1 MREKTRLDLVLKE
14 KFGFSRERAK
24 EAIEKG
30 YVSFDGKIFKKPGE
44 KVFKDT
50 EFNIDEKGYLKYVG
64 RGGLKLEKA
73 IEVFDIDISDK
84 VCIDVGASTGGF
96 TDCMLRYGAKKVFAV
111 DVGTRQ
117 LADIVK
123 NNPKVISMENTNI
136 VNCRKEDFYLSIDFA
151 AVDVS
156 FVSLTKILSYVK
168 DILNQ
173 NGEAAVLI
181 KPQFEA
187 GRHKVCKK
195 GIVKNPK
202 THKNVIKSVCV
213 YVSELGFK
221 IKNIT
226 FSPVKGSDG
235 NIEYIIYI
243 SKVGCGIN
251 SLNLNGFIEKAVL
264 EAHRLL
270 KGNAD

>member
-1 MREKTRLDLVLKE
+1 MCEKTRLDLVLKE
-14 KFGFSRERAK
+14 KFGFSREHSK
-24 EAIEKG
+24 EIIEKG
-30 YVSFDGKIFKKPGE
+30 YVSFGGKIFRKPGE

-73 IEVFDIDISDK
+73 IDLFNINISDK

-96 TDCMLRYGAKKVFAV
+96 TDCMLQYGAKTVFAV
-111 DVGTRQ
+111 DVGTGQ
-117 LADIVK
+117 LSDIIK
-123 NNPKVISMENTNI
+123 NNPRVISMENTNI
-136 VNCRKEDFYLSIDFA
+136 VNCRKEDFSLNIDFA

-156 FVSLTKILSYVK
+156 FVSLTKILSYVM
-168 DILNQ
+168 DILNES
-173 NGEAAVLI
+173 GEAIILI

-187 GRHKVCKK
+187 GRRNVGRK
-195 GIVKNPK
+195 GIVRDPK
-202 THKNVIKSVCV
+202 THKNVIKSICS
-213 YVSELGFK
+213 YVFELGFA

-235 NIEYIIYI
+235 NIEYIMYI
-243 SKVGCGIN
+243 SKVGNGIN
-251 SLNLNGFIEKAVL
+251 SIDFSDFIERVVL

-270 KGNAD
+270 

>member
-1 MREKTRLDLVLKE
+1 MCEKISLDLSLKE
-14 KFGFSRERAK
+14 KFGFSREHAK
-24 EAIEKG
+24 EIIEKG
-30 YVSFDGKIFKKPGE
+30 YVSFGGKIFRKPGE

-73 IEVFDIDISDK
+73 IEIFNIDISGK
-84 VCIDVGASTGGF
+84 ACIDVGSSTGGF
-96 TDCMLRYGAKKVFAV
+96 TDCMLQYGAKTVFAV
-111 DVGTRQ
+111 DVGTDQ
-117 LADIVK
+117 LSDIIK

-136 VNCRKEDFYLSIDFA
+136 VNCRKEDFSLSVDFA
-151 AVDVS
+151 TVDVS
-156 FVSLTKILSYVK
+156 FVSLTKILSYVR
-168 DILNQ
+168 DILNES
-173 NGEAAVLI
+173 GEAVILI

-187 GRHKVCKK
+187 GRQNVGRK

-202 THKNVIKSVCV
+202 THKNVIKSICAHVF
-213 YVSELGFK
+213 ELSFE

-235 NIEYIIYI
+235 NIEYIMYI
-243 SKVGCGIN
+243 SKIGKGIN
-251 SLNLNGFIEKAVL
+251 SMDFSEFIERVVS

-270 KGNAD
+270 